1 MPIKVENQYEGKLP
15 KNTVELIEKALD
27 SLPREHTRGIERV
40 RLVEFI
46 SEPRLKGQLQMSELP
61 GLYHPRQGAKGPWL
75 EVAVGVLL
83 PGKKPIHKRIIPRLS
98 FKGNIAA
105 VIFSLVGQHYH
116 LTLRHSMKRTQVEP
130 ADFSVLV
137 VNNFLAARYERVA
150 RKQVPRK
157 NSFLVVARHR
167 ITDPMIFAV
176 LKIAKA
182 QAAFGFVPRHI
193 QKKFSV
199 GR

>member
-116 LTLRHSMKRTQVEP
+116 LTLRHSVKRTQVEP
-130 ADFSVLV
+130 AVRLYTEKQLKAWNEKQHSLRARLFKPIQPTLERWGKSLQKR
-137 VNNFLAARYERVA
+137 AAQEKKKTVA
-150 RKQVPRK
+150 SK
-157 NSFLVVARHR
+157 S
-167 ITDPMIFAV
+167 
-176 LKIAKA
+176 
-182 QAAFGFVPRHI
+182 
-193 QKKFSV
+193 
-199 GR
+199 